1 MMTCKSGCLA
11 LKRKPKKKTVLTRY
25 KQELSLYSIVGL
37 APRRLDLWGLEAK
50 TKFLNSR
57 GQHTYNILI

>member
-11 LKRKPKKKTVLTRY
+11 LKRKPKEKTVLTRY

-37 APRRLDLWGLEAK
+37 APRRLDLRGLEAK
-50 TKFLNSR
+50 TKFLNS
-57 GQHTYNILI
+57 